1 MSTPSAVRELTFGQA
16 INEAL
21 AEEMRRDPA
30 VFIIGEDVAEA
41 GTPFKV
47 LSGLV
52 TEFGVERVI
61 DSPISE
67 AGITGLAVGA
77 AMTGMRPVV
86 DVMFGDFL
94 TLVMDQL
101 VNQAAKAHYMSGG
114 SLRVPL
120 VLRTT
125 LGATRRSAAQHSQSL
140 QAWVSHIPGLK
151 VAMPSTPA
159 DAKGLLKTAIRDDN
173 PVVFIEDKLHYGLQ
187 GDVPEGEHLIP
198 LGVADLKRSGSDA
211 TIVATSSMV
220 QASLAA
226 ADLLAADGVGVDV
239 IDPRTT
245 APLDM
250 DTIARSVERTGRAV
264 VVDEGH
270 RSYGV
275 TAEIAA
281 RIAERCFYH
290 LDAPV
295 RRLGARDV
303 PVPFSPP
310 LEDVTVPT
318 PETIADTVRALVAGG

>member
-1 MSTPSAVRELTFGQA
+1 
-16 INEAL
+16 
-21 AEEMRRDPA
+21 
-30 VFIIGEDVAEA
+30 
-41 GTPFKV
+41 
-47 LSGLV
+47 
-52 TEFGVERVI
+52 
-61 DSPISE
+61 
-67 AGITGLAVGA
+67 
-77 AMTGMRPVV
+77 
-86 DVMFGDFL
+86 MFGDFL

-114 SLRVPL
+114 SLQVPL

-151 VAMPSTPA
+151 VAIPSTPA

-173 PVVFIEDKLHYGLQ
+173 PVVFIEDKLHYPLKGQ
-187 GDVPEGEHLIP
+187 VPDGEHLIP
-198 LGVADLKRSGSDA
+198 FGVADVKRAGSDI

-226 ADLLAADGVGVDV
+226 AELLATRGVDAEV

-245 APLDM
+245 KPLDEQ
-250 DTIARSVERTGRAV
+250 TIAGSVERTGRAV

-281 RIAERCFYH
+281 TIAERCFYH

-318 PETIADTVRALVAGG
+318 PETIAAAVDELLAGR